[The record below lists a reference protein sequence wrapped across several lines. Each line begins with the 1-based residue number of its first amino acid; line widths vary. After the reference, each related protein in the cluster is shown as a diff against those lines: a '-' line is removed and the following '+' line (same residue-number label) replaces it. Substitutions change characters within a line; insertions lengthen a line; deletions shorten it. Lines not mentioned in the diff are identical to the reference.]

1 MDFAMGSAGGSGDD
15 QHNHNHNYSHKK
27 SSNKG
32 KKAYHGHNADRTS
45 KLEEM
50 FRKCPHPTKST
61 RCQIAEE
68 LGLDPKQVKF
78 WFQNKRTQIKTQT
91 ERTNNSIFRIE
102 NERIRNDNLLL
113 REAFKNI
120 ICPSCGGPSNVD
132 EKRQCSL
139 EQLRLENARLRE
151 EHEKVSSALAKY
163 MDKPMLDLNMDYTLM
178 RGSSSQGG
186 SMSDSFQDEDIM
198 SNPGR
203 KITQMEKIVMSQ
215 IAVAAKEELIKLLC
229 TNEPIWVKSSND
241 QRFVLHLESY
251 ETFFPRINHFKNS
264 QARVES
270 SKDSRVVRIKATE
283 LVDMFLNSE
292 NWANL
297 FSTIVTKARTIE
309 VLENGSNRSGV
320 LLLMNEEMHVLS
332 PLVPSRELCFLRYCE
347 QIEAHSWVIVDVSV
361 DCTNGNNNP
370 KYWRCP
376 SGCMIHEIS
385 NELCWI
391 SWVEHVEVDEKIETH
406 QLYKDIVNNN
416 IAYGAERWLLELQ
429 RMCARFTSVGAEC
442 IPNYDF
448 YGVITTLGGRKN
460 MMNFSDQMVKNFY
473 GILNISTKRDFLEH
487 LPEENINIR
496 ITTRKYTNSS
506 QSNAMIIF
514 IATTSFRLPLPSENV
529 FDFFRDPIK
538 RAKWDVMCY
547 ESPVNEVARISIG
560 TQPSNYISIIQ
571 PVHRTANNMAII
583 QESCIDP
590 LGSYV
595 VYSPVNISDI
605 KMAINGEESTTMAIF
620 PSGIVI
626 SKDERSITNAAWS
639 SGSDDTRTHS
649 TLLTVA
655 FQILMNGP
663 TTMIAES
670 KTVVNSLMTSTIQN
684 INHALINGSN
694 LEF

>member
-1 MDFAMGSAGGSGDD
+1 MDFAMGGAGGSGDD
-15 QHNHNHNYSHKK
+15 HHNHNHNYSHNKI
-27 SSNKG
+27 SNKG

-132 EKRQCSL
+132 EKRQRSL

-151 EHEKVSSALAKY
+151 EHEKVSSALEKY

-186 SMSDSFQDEDIM
+186 SMSGSFQDEDTM
-198 SNPGR
+198 SNLGR
-203 KITQMEKIVMSQ
+203 KITQVEKTMMSQ
-215 IAVAAKEELIKLLC
+215 TAVAAKEELVKLLC

-251 ETFFPRINHFKNS
+251 EQFFPRINHFKNS

-283 LVDMFLNSE
+283 LVDMFLNSV
-292 NWANL
+292 
-297 FSTIVTKARTIE
+297 STYGFIRISISRTIE

-370 KYWRCP
+370 KYWRFP

-429 RMCARFTSVGAEC
+429 RMCARFSSVGVEC
-442 IPNYDF
+442 IPNYDS

-460 MMNFSDQMVKNFY
+460 MMRFSDQMVKNFY
-473 GILNISTKRDFLEH
+473 GILNMVSTKRDFPEH
-487 LPEENINIR
+487 LAEENINIR

-506 QSNAMIIF
+506 LSNGMIIF

-547 ESPVNEVARISIG
+547 ESPVHEVARISIG

-571 PVHRTANNMAII
+571 PVHRNANNMAII

-595 VYSPVNISDI
+595 VYSPINISDI
-605 KMAINGEESTTMAIF
+605 KMAINGEESTTLAIF

-626 SKDERSITNAAWS
+626 SKDEQSITNASAWS

-655 FQILMNGP
+655 FQIMMNGP